1 MNLSCPQLTI
11 SHVMLHFLKQILS
24 TTEIYGVPAGARHGQ
39 NHYYHLHFCPL
50 ESERTARP
58 HLSTSKSLWTETDT

>member
-24 TTEIYGVPAGARHGQ
+24 TTEIYGVPAGARQ
-39 NHYYHLHFCPL
+39 TAEWSEPL
-50 ESERTARP
+50 
-58 HLSTSKSLWTETDT
+58 LSPSFLSLGV